1 MTCCSHTI
9 LGWIK
14 LLASCT
20 HAISPQY
27 LLRLNV
33 FCLNISHTHCKS
45 KLMMGQTCSKHGDF
59 AGWHSSGLYCSRG
72 NFKIRK
78 HPTGGVTIFPPPP
91 VTKKWEHIQRPL
103 VETPPKKRYRIYR
116 WEATKSTSYIPSVGF
131 DVLSPRV
138 LWILEK
144 CHSCVGSW
152 DDFRRLGFQGGLFIK
167 NGIP

>member
-1 MTCCSHTI
+1 MHKSTPGWIVTCCGHTI

-45 KLMMGQTCSKHGDF
+45 ELMIGQTCSKHGDF

-78 HPTGGVTIFPPPP
+78 HPTGGVTIFNPPTSHEKVGTYSETVSGDPP
-91 VTKKWEHIQRPL
+91 QR
-103 VETPPKKRYRIYR
+103 
-116 WEATKSTSYIPSVGF
+116 SVIEF
-131 DVLSPRV
+131 IDEKQPRV
-138 LWILEK
+138 HHTSLLLDLMYFLQGYSGFLKSAIL
-144 CHSCVGSW
+144 V
-152 DDFRRLGFQGGLFIK
+152 
-167 NGIP
+167 